1 MSNKKLYVGNL
12 PFDATT
18 EDVRTAF
25 AAYGTVHDVSLI
37 NDRDT
42 GRPRGFGFVEMDA
55 QAAAAAIEGLNEKDF
70 GGRNLNVNEAR
81 ERTSGGRNSDY
92 SRGR

>member
-12 PFDATT
+12 PFDATV

-25 AAYGTVHDVSLI
+25 EAFGTVNDVALI
-37 NDRDT
+37 TDRDT

-55 QAAAAAIEGLNEKDF
+55 SGATAAIEGLNEKDF

-81 ERTSGGRNSDY
+81 ERNS
-92 SRGR
+92 R